1 MHLTGTSIESKLY
14 KRLQQKASLQ
24 GALLEMFE

>member
-1 MHLTGTSIESKLY
+1 MHLTGTAVERKLY
-14 KRLQQKASLQ
+14 RRLQQKASLQ